1 MSDLSLSILFLAA
14 AALSLGASWLL
25 VTTLERLGARLGLSE
40 ALLGLLAALAADAP
54 EITSA
59 TTALAH
65 HDQRIGAGVVIGSNV
80 FNLATLIGLAALVAG
95 RIALHRRVI
104 ELTGAVALWIASVT
118 LALVLGAFSPAVA
131 LGLVLAVLAP
141 YMVVLGLGHERL
153 GRRGAS
159 SAAGRWL
166 AAAVAEEEQEL
177 EAAIHPRRGR
187 GRDVALALAGTAVV
201 VAASAAMERA
211 ASRLGTRHEVPTIV
225 TGALVLAAVTS
236 LPNAV
241 AAVYLARRQRGPA
254 VLSTALNSNAINVL
268 AGLLIP
274 TSIIGIARPAGPT
287 TFIAVCYLAM
297 TLLALGCAYTER
309 GLRRAEGAL
318 ILGAYLAFAVL
329 LLAGVY

>member
-1 MSDLSLSILFLAA
+1 VSDLLLSTIFLAA
-14 AALSLGASWLL
+14 AALSLAASWLL
-25 VTTLERLGARLGLSE
+25 VSTLERLGARLGLSE

-104 ELTGAVALWIASVT
+104 ELAGAVALWIASVT
-118 LALVLGAFSPAVA
+118 LALVLGAFSPLVA
-131 LGLVLAVLAP
+131 LALVLAVLAP
-141 YMVVLGLGHERL
+141 YVVVLGLGHERL
-153 GRRGAS
+153 ERRAS
-159 SAAGRWL
+159 APLGRWL

-211 ASRLGTRHEVPTIV
+211 AAKLGTRHDVPTIV

-241 AAVYLARRQRGPA
+241 AAVYLARRERGSA
-254 VLSTALNSNAINVL
+254 VLSTALNSNAINIL

-274 TSIIGIARPAGPT
+274 TSIIGIARPAGAT
-287 TFIAVCYLAM
+287 TFITISYLAM
-297 TLLALGCAYTER
+297 TTLALGCAYTER

-318 ILGAYLAFAVL
+318 VLGTYAMFVAMLLGGAF
-329 LLAGVY
+329 